1 LLGYFNMKK
10 LYLLLLF
17 NIFGCLAQKSNVAY
31 YNIKYVD
38 EIYDNNS
45 TNSYSPFLSA
55 AKTYED
61 DVVLRLTFN
70 KNNAV
75 FEMLLDNKNS
85 ENKLAFD
92 LSGCEKSIYVDLS
105 KNLFTSLNKGS
116 RPLGI
121 EDEKYILIDTI
132 SNLKWQ
138 FHDESKMINEI
149 EVFKA
154 TLAYTTVDNKHFQV
168 TAWYAPSLPYAF
180 GPLLYGGLP
189 GLILQLQ
196 DKGKLYTLSKIE
208 FDSDLK
214 IPKTPERDFKMS
226 TNEFKQMQ
234 YNTYLNM

>member
-1 LLGYFNMKK
+1 MKK